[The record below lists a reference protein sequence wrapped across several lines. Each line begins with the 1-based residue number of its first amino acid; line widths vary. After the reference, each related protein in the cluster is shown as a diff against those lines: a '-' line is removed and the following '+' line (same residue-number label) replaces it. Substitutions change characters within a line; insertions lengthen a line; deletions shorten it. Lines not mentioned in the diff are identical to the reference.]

1 MLEKQLALQYEL
13 IGRLYDAALH
23 EDRWPGLCDDI
34 AAAFGASSAA
44 VMVQPAASE
53 ARFLD
58 RSANLDDVALTA
70 YEEQDWQCG
79 LGAQKARQ
87 LELSQV
93 FASADIPGDTA
104 LDPTGFYAA
113 TSEQAGACYVVG
125 AVFAVS
131 PTELGVLGI
140 HRAGALGNYA
150 EEDKACVRA
159 FLPHLER
166 ALQLRSR
173 LAHQGLAEHCSV
185 TALDALATAVFL
197 LDADLTVLYANASA
211 AALFGAEAPLCLRG
225 AQLVQTASHGAR
237 TLARMVRGAMRGRAP
252 GVPAEAPPPQSLSL
266 PRHGRLPLTLTVAPF
281 ALPDGTLGHKPCAI
295 VMARDPGAVTASAEV
310 LRQLFDLTPAEASVS
325 RALAAG
331 DSLEE
336 IAAASGVSVNTVKT
350 HLHRVY
356 GKTGTGR
363 QGELVAL
370 IHGSTATL
378 CMPHPIG

>member
-1 MLEKQLALQYEL
+1 MLEKQLALQHDL

-23 EDRWPGLCDDI
+23 EDHWPGLCDAI

-44 VMVQPAASE
+44 VLVQPAASG

-58 RSANLDDVALTA
+58 RSANFDDAALTA
-70 YEEQDWQCG
+70 YEEQYRQCG

-93 FASADIPGDTA
+93 YANAATPGDTA
-104 LDPTGFYAA
+104 LDYPGFYAA
-113 TSEQAGACYVVG
+113 TSQQAGVCYVVG

-140 HRAGALGNYA
+140 QRAGALGDYA

-185 TALDALATAVFL
+185 SALDALGTAVFL
-197 LDADLTVLYANASA
+197 LDADLTVLYANPSA
-211 AALFGAEAPLCLRG
+211 AALFGAKAPLCLRG

-237 TLARMVRGAMRGRAP
+237 TLARMVRGAMRSLVP
-252 GVPAEAPPPQSLSL
+252 GVGTGAPPPQSLSL
-266 PRHGRLPLTLTVAPF
+266 PRHGHLPLTLTVAPF

-295 VMARDPGAVTASAEV
+295 VMARDPEAVTASVDV

-325 RALAAG
+325 QALAAG
-331 DSLEE
+331 ASLED

-356 GKTGTGR
+356 GKTATGR
-363 QGELVAL
+363 QGELIAL

-378 CMPHPIG
+378 CMPHSIG